1 MSERE
6 ERGRV
11 GERRRG
17 KVRDVGLTR
26 RRNRTTLSLS
36 RNRRRSARESAESLR
51 DGKVGGHAGERKGW
65 RRAKG
70 GALPPYKL
78 PKL

>member
-11 GERRRG
+11 GERSWG
-17 KVRDVGLTR
+17 EGGVRDVGLTR

-36 RNRRRSARESAESLR
+36 RNRRRSA
-51 DGKVGGHAGERKGW
+51 ERAQ
-65 RRAKG
+65 RV
-70 GALPPYKL
+70 
-78 PKL
+78 